1 MGEVARAVAAARRA
15 QVDEVAVVDVLGDLL
30 EVLHELGREAHSSV
44 LGGDRD
50 GRHVPVPQ
58 LALALGLAHHVA
70 HDPPV
75 GRLGDLEVLG
85 VARVVLIVEA
95 HVVLR
100 YEGGRRPSGGETRVT
115 GRDDRLD

>member
-58 LALALGLAHHVA
+58 LALALGLPHHVA
-70 HDPPV
+70 HQV
-75 GRLGDLEVLG
+75 AGRVRLGLEEV
-85 VARVVLIVEA
+85 
-95 HVVLR
+95 
-100 YEGGRRPSGGETRVT
+100 RPRT
-115 GRDDRLD
+115 